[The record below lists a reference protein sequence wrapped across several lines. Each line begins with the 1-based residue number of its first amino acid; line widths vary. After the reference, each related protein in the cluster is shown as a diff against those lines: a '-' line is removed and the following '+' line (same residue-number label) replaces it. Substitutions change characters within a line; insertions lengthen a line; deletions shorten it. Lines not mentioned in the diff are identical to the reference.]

1 VWYTGPDASE
11 SSAVEAERG
20 ERRVFRR
27 AALWGALAGLAL
39 PVVWLFASAGAPWTV
54 FPVGRALILLMAA
67 CGSYGALGA
76 ALAAGTVWAAR
87 QAPTELPPRPPVEE
101 GSRLGPPT
109 EHSP

>member
-1 VWYTGPDASE
+1 M
-11 SSAVEAERG
+11 AER
-20 ERRVFRR
+20 RRTVDELSPWH

-54 FPVGRALILLMAA
+54 SLVGRALILLMAA
-67 CGSYGALGA
+67 CGSYGAVGA

-87 QAPTELPPRPPVEE
+87 QAPTELPPGLTVEE
-101 GSRLGPPT
+101 WSRLGPPT